1 MISQNKT
8 IFYTLTLLLSMMLLN
23 CSTSNKASQ
32 NANVKVYEM
41 EFEAVVDIT
50 RQAVRNSGLEIPY
63 VNDSETPQRLYFAY
77 AYQPFVNNDSG
88 RGERGSVEILNLNNG
103 KIQVSIENPEYHYS
117 VPAKSREDY
126 ASDIF
131 KNIAKLQ

>member
-8 IFYTLTLLLSMMLLN
+8 TFYALTLLLSTMLLN

-103 KIQVSIENPEYHYS
+103 KIQVTIENPEYHFS
-117 VPAKSREDY
+117 IPTKSREDY
-126 ASDIF
+126 ASKIF
-131 KNIAKLQ
+131 NNIAKLQ

>member
-8 IFYTLTLLLSMMLLN
+8 IFYALTILLSMTLLN
-23 CSTSNKASQ
+23 CSTTNKASQ

-41 EFEAVVDIT
+41 EFEAVVDVT

-103 KIQVSIENPEYHYS
+103 KIQVTIENPEYHFS
-117 VPAKSREDY
+117 VPTKSREDY